1 MIDERFFDIDEDL
14 DYSHSSLDSG
24 QPDTPIRSPFD
35 DTVRSIQLARRLAGL
50 ENPPGGRDEFTIM
63 SEARERDRE
72 KKAMDRFLNAKLV
85 RDGLPVDTP
94 LPIYLSFRE
103 PRGVSPPSHW
113 DATGPYKKCHHHH

>member
-1 MIDERFFDIDEDL
+1 MIDERYFDIDEDL

-50 ENPPGGRDEFTIM
+50 ENPGGRDEFTIM

-85 RDGLPVDTP
+85 RDALPVDTP
-94 LPIYLSFRE
+94 LPIYLAFRE
-103 PRGVSPPSHW
+103 PRGISPPSHW
-113 DATGPYKKCHHHH
+113 DATGPHKKCHHHH